1 MEAGK
6 QRQRG
11 GRGRSVATPAARHP
25 GTADAA
31 AAPRSAA
38 RPSAPRA
45 SAPRVPTTRA
55 TPAPAIDR
63 TISVQIAREVR
74 RRILSGLYPGGSQLL
89 QDSIAAEF
97 GVSKIPVREAL
108 TRRAA
113 EGLVELQAHRG
124 FQVRM
129 MSRAE
134 AGELHDLRLLLEP
147 RISAQGA
154 RLAGE
159 REHVETA
166 HALAALNHQVASGAY
181 DDTGELNR
189 DFHLCLATPHLQ
201 PVATELL
208 TRLLTLSQRYAQIH
222 LTVPGRPE
230 RAIDEHNAIFLAWKK
245 GQAARVERLVTR
257 HIQETREDLVTLLA
271 FED

>member
-1 MEAGK
+1 MEAHK
-6 QRQRG
+6 RQSHKRQPHSG
-11 GRGRSVATPAARHP
+11 QE
-25 GTADAA
+25 
-31 AAPRSAA
+31 
-38 RPSAPRA
+38 RPAPRA
-45 SAPRVPTTRA
+45 ATRAVAGEAPVPLRPAPRRPLPQRA
-55 TPAPAIDR
+55 DSPIIDR

-74 RRILSGLYPGGSQLL
+74 RRILAGAYLAGSQLL

-108 TRRAA
+108 TRLAA

-124 FQVRM
+124 FQVRT

-134 AGELHDLRLLLEP
+134 ARELHDLRLLLEP
-147 RISAQGA
+147 RTCAQGS
-154 RLAGE
+154 RLASAE
-159 REHVETA
+159 QHTESAR
-166 HALAALNHQVASGAY
+166 ALEALNRQVASGEY

-189 DFHLCLATPHLQ
+189 DFHLSLAIPRLQ

-208 TRLLTLSQRYAQIH
+208 VRLLTLSQRYAQVH
-222 LTVPGRPE
+222 LSFPGQAE
-230 RAIDEHNAIFLAWKK
+230 RSIQEHNAIFTAWQK

-257 HIQETREDLVTLLA
+257 HIEDTREDLITLLP

>member
-1 MEAGK
+1 MEARK
-6 QRQRG
+6 QRQRSG
-11 GRGRSVATPAARHP
+11 QAHAAVASMERSPPDTGPASRGSARTPAACLN
-25 GTADAA
+25 
-31 AAPRSAA
+31 
-38 RPSAPRA
+38 
-45 SAPRVPTTRA
+45 
-55 TPAPAIDR
+55 PAPLIDR

-74 RRILSGLYPGGSQLL
+74 RRILSGLYSGGSQLL
-89 QDSIAAEF
+89 QDTIAAEF

-108 TRRAA
+108 TRLAA

-124 FQVRM
+124 FQVRV

-134 AGELHDLRLLLEP
+134 ARELHDLRLLLEP
-147 RISAQGA
+147 RICAQGA

-159 REHVETA
+159 REHAEA
-166 HALAALNHQVASGAY
+166 AAALQALNHQVAVGPH

-189 DFHLCLATPHLQ
+189 DFHLCLATPRLQ

-230 RAIDEHNAIFLAWKK
+230 RAIEEHSAIFLAWEK
-245 GQAARVERLVTR
+245 GQASRVERLIAR
-257 HIQETREDLVTLLA
+257 HIHDTREDLVTLLPL
-271 FED
+271 ED

>member
-1 MEAGK
+1 MEARK

-11 GRGRSVATPAARHP
+11 GQVRAVATPASRTVAEPGNAQRSSARKP
-25 GTADAA
+25 
-31 AAPRSAA
+31 AA
-38 RPSAPRA
+38 RVTA
-45 SAPRVPTTRA
+45 
-55 TPAPAIDR
+55 APAIDR

-89 QDSIAAEF
+89 QDTIAAEF

-108 TRRAA
+108 TRLAA

-124 FQVRM
+124 FQVRK

-134 AGELHDLRLLLEP
+134 ARELHDLRLLLEP
-147 RISAQGA
+147 RICAQGA
-154 RLAGE
+154 RLAGSADHQE
-159 REHVETA
+159 A
-166 HALAALNHQVASGAY
+166 ASALAALNRQVAAGDY

-189 DFHLCLATPHLQ
+189 DFHLCLATPRLQ

-208 TRLLTLSQRYAQIH
+208 TRLLTLSQRYSQIH

-230 RAIDEHNAIFLAWKK
+230 RAIEEHNAIFMAWQKA
-245 GQAARVERLVTR
+245 QASRVERLVTR
-257 HIQETREDLVTLLA
+257 HIHDTREDLVTLLA
-271 FED
+271 FDD

>member
-1 MEAGK
+1 MEARKRYG
-6 QRQRG
+6 QSG
-11 GRGRSVATPAARHP
+11 ESLTSSVSNVRPVAATGDISAAHRLAAR
-25 GTADAA
+25 G
-31 AAPRSAA
+31 
-38 RPSAPRA
+38 PSGGA
-45 SAPRVPTTRA
+45 SASPV
-55 TPAPAIDR
+55 IDR

-74 RRILSGLYPGGSQLL
+74 RRILAGQYPGGSQLL
-89 QDSIAAEF
+89 QDTIAAEF

-108 TRRAA
+108 TRLAA

-124 FQVRM
+124 FQVRK

-134 AGELHDLRLLLEP
+134 ARELHDLRLLLEP
-147 RISAQGA
+147 RICAQGA
-154 RLAGE
+154 RLAGPADHE
-159 REHVETA
+159 EA
-166 HALAALNHQVASGAY
+166 ACALTVLNRQVAAGDY

-189 DFHLCLATPHLQ
+189 DFHLCLATPRLQ

-230 RAIDEHNAIFLAWKK
+230 RAIEEHNAIFLAWEK
-245 GQAARVERLVTR
+245 GHASRVERLVTR
-257 HIQETREDLVTLLA
+257 HIHETREDLVTLLP